1 MIIEKIL
8 GEQLDISDDRK
19 FIMAQPDAGL
29 GNRLR
34 CIFTGLYFSKLYGVP
49 LDVLWLREN
58 CCNVE
63 YSDLFEISEN
73 IRVHTIYHLGYK
85 NRYALKSFASD
96 RFLVIL
102 KKNLKY
108 FDAGMSDRLYAAK
121 GEEGFVNEIENN
133 PALCFMSSG
142 QHCTNEH
149 FAQSRELIKPT
160 KEIQNRVE
168 DIMSPYMDKRLI
180 GIHIRRTDHVDAIA
194 NSSLESFIEIMK
206 RESAVAAD
214 INKKEVYFYLAT
226 DDLQIEEKLQKEFSC
241 IPHINFAYTKSR
253 NTSAGM
259 KDAYV
264 DMLCLS
270 KCEKIFGSY
279 ESSFSKMAAVIGDIV
294 LEIA

>member
-1 MIIEKIL
+1 MFIENVVIPKNK
-8 GEQLDISDDRK
+8 K

-29 GNRLR
+29 GNRLQ
-34 CIFTGLYFSKLYGVP
+34 CLFSGLYFSKMYGVP
-49 LDVLWLREN
+49 LDVLWLRET

-63 YSDLFEISEN
+63 YSDLFEASEN

-96 RFLVIL
+96 RFLVKL

-149 FAQSRELIKPT
+149 FAPSRELIKPT
-160 KEIQNRVE
+160 KEIQNRVG

-180 GIHIRRTDHVDAIA
+180 GIHIRRTDHVEAIA
-194 NSSLESFIEIMK
+194 HSSLENFIAIMK
-206 RESAVAAD
+206 RESSAASNED
-214 INKKEVYFYLAT
+214 KKEVYFYLAT
-226 DDLQIEEKLQKEFSC
+226 DDSEIEKQLHKEFKC
-241 IPHINFAYTKSR
+241 IPHINFATKKSR
-253 NTSAGM
+253 NTSEGM

-270 KCEKIFGSY
+270 RCEKIYGSF
-279 ESSFSKMAAVIGDIV
+279 ESTFSKMAAVIGDIV